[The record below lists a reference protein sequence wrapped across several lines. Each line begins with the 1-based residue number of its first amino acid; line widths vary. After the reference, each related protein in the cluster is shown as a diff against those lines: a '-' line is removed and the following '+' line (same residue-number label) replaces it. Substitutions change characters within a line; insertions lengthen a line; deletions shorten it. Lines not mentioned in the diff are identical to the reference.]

1 MENKYD
7 SIEEIID
14 ELKKGRCVIMQD
26 AESRENEGDYICAA
40 EFATPENLNRMASE
54 AKGVICMPMS
64 GEEADRLCLAPMIR
78 HNTDNHQT
86 AFLESIDF
94 EDTTTGVSA
103 FERSMTALAAVRRIF
118 ALTSSENRGIC
129 SRSGQKNGV
138 FSSARDTRKLLWI
151 CAAWLDFVPWGFV
164 VKS

>member
-1 MENKYD
+1 MENKYN
-7 SIEEIID
+7 SIEEIIE

-103 FERSMTALAAVRRIF
+103 FERSMTALAAVRKD
-118 ALTSSENRGIC
+118 S
-129 SRSGQKNGV
+129 
-138 FSSARDTRKLLWI
+138 
-151 CAAWLDFVPWGFV
+151 P
-164 VKS
+164 